1 MGKDQRSDV
10 RDQRSGFPSIFD
22 RQSAIITEFQEPLRD
37 VIAGFVPLGMTR
49 VEVAETLEVNPRSL
63 RTFCEQTGIRFPRN
77 QPDRRER
84 IRESMRHSRRARI
97 LKHSGR
103 EQCLAAW
110 AEEYGI
116 NRRTLQTR
124 LRRGMSLRDALRA

>member
-1 MGKDQRSDV
+1 
-10 RDQRSGFPSIFD
+10 
-22 RQSAIITEFQEPLRD
+22 
-37 VIAGFVPLGMTR
+37 

-84 IRESMRHSRRARI
+84 IRESMRHSRRARM
-97 LKHSGR
+97 LNHSGR